1 MTKRHLTTPLRL
13 VAAVAALL
21 LALVACGGGSDSAGG
36 GGGGGGG
43 AEDKNLNIGVIEG
56 WTDYTSTAA
65 LLSVILKDQG
75 WNVKTTEISDNAPL
89 YAGLARGDIDLMTSS
104 WMERTQK
111 SYWDEYGKDL
121 TDLGAYYNN
130 ASLFLAVPDYSN
142 VKSIEELPQHAAE
155 FGNRI
160 VGIEPGAGL
169 TKLTQENV
177 IPDYALGND
186 YKLVLSSTAA
196 MLTELKKA
204 TEANQAI
211 VVTLWKPF
219 WANQS
224 FPVRALEDPKKA
236 YGDPENLHE
245 VANKEYAASH
255 PELANMLA
263 HFKLDDK
270 QYGTLEDTVV
280 NKFPKGQ
287 EEEAARA
294 WLEANPGYAEQLVA
308 YLKKP

>member
-1 MTKRHLTTPLRL
+1 
-13 VAAVAALL
+13 
-21 LALVACGGGSDSAGG
+21 
-36 GGGGGGG
+36 
-43 AEDKNLNIGVIEG
+43 
-56 WTDYTSTAA
+56 
-65 LLSVILKDQG
+65 VILKDQG
-75 WNVKTTEISDNAPL
+75 WNVKRTEISDNAPL
-89 YAGLARGDIDLMTSS
+89 YAGLSRGDLDVLSSS

-111 SYWDEYGKDL
+111 SYWDKYGKDL
-121 TDLGAYYNN
+121 ADLGHYYNN

-142 VKSIEELPQHAAE
+142 VKSIAELPQHAAE

-177 IPDYALGND
+177 IPEYGLGSD

-204 TEANQAI
+204 TGAQQPI

-236 YGDPENLHE
+236 YGDPENLHV

-263 HFKLDDK
+263 NFKLDDK

-294 WLEANPGYAEQLVA
+294 WLEANPGYEEQLVA